1 MREKLS
7 LQERKLLE
15 HHETELCS
23 PSHRFGPTVRI
34 ELGENGSDVKLS
46 EPSYAKNAKFKQK
59 AHRRGAVKSLEFSIG
74 DRVATLR
81 EFPQNSENF
90 FEQPCGRFDRDRAAP
105 AAPSTFTGPSAGEK
119 HRGGQP
125 AERAPAAQMKKIA

>member
-1 MREKLS
+1 
-7 LQERKLLE
+7 
-15 HHETELCS
+15 
-23 PSHRFGPTVRI
+23 
-34 ELGENGSDVKLS
+34 
-46 EPSYAKNAKFKQK
+46 
-59 AHRRGAVKSLEFSIG
+59 VKSLEFSIG

-125 AERAPAAQMKKIA
+125 REGL